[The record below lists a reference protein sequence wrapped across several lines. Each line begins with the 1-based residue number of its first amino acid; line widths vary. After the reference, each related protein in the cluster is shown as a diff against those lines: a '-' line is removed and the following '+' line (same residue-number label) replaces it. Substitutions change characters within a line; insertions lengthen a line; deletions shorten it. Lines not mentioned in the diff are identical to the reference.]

1 MKVSEFFVQDINPF
15 VLGCF
20 YSRFECDET
29 QIKTFTTY
37 KLTKWEAVFLKSQQ
51 PYLEQLNRRSFEN
64 WQVLSSSD
72 KYFKACL
79 SLENDLHLSATSFFN
94 KLYYKILNSE
104 LISSDTLTDDKIEFI
119 RGFME
124 TRGSIDTQRSLIAQ
138 DYFYHHSYLEVKK
151 ARILV
156 EYFNVPVSV
165 MNLNFRQLQPQYLA
179 KKNKRNAQVRMR
191 LPWYVAQIGILN
203 PYKVQVITDVY
214 GYPLGTYRNGAQ
226 FFNVSYSVSPSQ
238 SFQKRID
245 YYADKILNR
254 KLNSQQIKQ
263 YQKELGFL
271 ADTSDERTIRNDLIV
286 QIARLE
292 WPDECVCCKH
302 LYNICDRSFIHRKTN
317 RPYFEI
323 HHVISLGNNQELD
336 DTDNLAKLCPTCHA
350 ALKRGRALEV
360 YQKELIA
367 NILNNQSRT
376 LEFSKNFFDTDDENV
391 IINKIYESLK

>member
-1 MKVSEFFVQDINPF
+1 MKVSEFFVQNINPF

-20 YSRFECDET
+20 YSRFECDEA

-37 KLTKWEAVFLKSQQ
+37 KLTKWAPVFLKSQQ

-64 WQVLSSSD
+64 WQVLSSSG

-79 SLENDLHLSATSFFN
+79 TLENDLHLSATSFFN

-104 LISSDTLTDDKIEFI
+104 LISSDILTDDKIEFI

-138 DYFYHHSYLEVKK
+138 DYFYHHSYLEVRK

-179 KKNKRNAQVRMR
+179 KKNKRNAQVRMQ

-226 FFNVSYSVSPSQ
+226 FFNVPYSVSPSQ

-254 KLNSQQIKQ
+254 KLSSQQIKQ

-271 ADTSDERTIRNDLIV
+271 ADASDERTIRNDLIV

-292 WPDECVCCKH
+292 WPDECVCCKN

-367 NILNNQSRT
+367 NILNNQDRT